1 LITTCETLGVS
12 EHDDTSIQLVARK
25 ITELAQRGLKGPTEL
40 HLAALKEF
48 KSDTR

>member
-1 LITTCETLGVS
+1 VS

-25 ITELAQRGLKGPTEL
+25 IIELAQRGLKGPTEL

-48 KSDTR
+48 KSDSR